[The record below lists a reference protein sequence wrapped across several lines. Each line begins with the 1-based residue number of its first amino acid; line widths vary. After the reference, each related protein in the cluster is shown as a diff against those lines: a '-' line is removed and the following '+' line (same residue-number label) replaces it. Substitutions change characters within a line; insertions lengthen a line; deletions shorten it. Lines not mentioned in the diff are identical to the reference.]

1 MAGAAL
7 WNLIQPN
14 FEKLLPLFGGEMIEK
29 PDVLIYA
36 PWYEPAMERLD
47 EIATTH
53 HLYLADDKEA
63 FLEEHGPKCIGIG
76 TMHYCPPSL
85 MDACPNLKIILNF
98 GVGYDGVDIPAAT
111 SRGVKV
117 VNTPDV
123 LNDCV
128 ADMAMA
134 LVLAGRRKVPQ
145 ADRYIR
151 EGNWTRLGNFKYVHH
166 VNHSKV
172 GILGLG
178 RIGLEIANRCAA
190 FKMDIGY
197 HQRNERKDVPYKFF
211 QNLEEMAADADILV
225 AILPG
230 GEKTTGLISEKII
243 KLIGPE
249 GLLVNVA
256 RGTVVDNDALARCLK
271 DGSLGAAALD
281 VFPNEPEVPEAFL
294 DIKDN
299 LILTPHMA
307 SATHFTRME
316 MGMTLYNN
324 LQAFLKDGSVLTPVN

>member
-1 MAGAAL
+1 MT
-7 WNLIQPN
+7 
-14 FEKLLPLFGGEMIEK
+14 EK
-29 PDVLIYA
+29 PNVLIYA
-36 PWYEPAMERLD
+36 PWYEPSMKKLD

-53 HLYLADDKEA
+53 HLYLAADKEA
-63 FLEEHGPKCIGIG
+63 FLKEHGPKCIAIG

-85 MDACPNLKIILNF
+85 MDACPNLQLILNF

-134 LVLAGRRKVPQ
+134 LVLAGRRKVTQ

-151 EGNWTRLGNFKYVHH
+151 EGNWTKLGNFEYVHH
-166 VNHSKV
+166 VNRSKV

-190 FKMDIGY
+190 FKMDIAY

-211 QNLEEMAADADILV
+211 QNLEEMAADVDILI

-230 GEKTTGLISEKII
+230 GENTKGLINEKII
-243 KLIGPE
+243 KLLGPE

-256 RGTVVDNDALARCLK
+256 RGTVVDNEALSRCLK

-281 VFPNEPEVPEAFL
+281 VFPNEPEVPSGFL
-294 DIKDN
+294 DIQDN
-299 LILTPHMA
+299 LLLTPHMA
-307 SATHFTRME
+307 SATHLTRMA
-316 MGMTLYNN
+316 MGMVLYNN
-324 LQAFLKDGSVLTPVN
+324 LKALQDGTPLLTPVN

>member
-1 MAGAAL
+1 MTT
-7 WNLIQPN
+7 
-14 FEKLLPLFGGEMIEK
+14 K

-36 PWYEPAMERLD
+36 PWYEPAMKRLD
-47 EIATTH
+47 EICTTH
-53 HLYLADDKEA
+53 HVYLAKDKEA
-63 FLEEHGPKCIGIG
+63 FIKEHGPKCMGIG
-76 TMHYCPPSL
+76 TMHHFPPYL
-85 MDACPNLKIILNF
+85 MDACPNLQIILNF
-98 GVGYDGVDIPAAT
+98 GVGYDGIDIPTAT
-111 SRGVKV
+111 SRGIKV

-134 LVLAGRRKVPQ
+134 LVLAGRRKVTQ

-151 EGNWTRLGNFKYVHH
+151 EGNWRKLGNFEYVHH

-190 FKMDIGY
+190 FKMDISY
-197 HQRNERKDVPYKFF
+197 HQRNERQNVPYKFF
-211 QNLEEMAADADILV
+211 QNLEEMAAAADILI

-230 GEKTTGLISEKII
+230 GENTKGLINEKII
-243 KLIGPE
+243 KLLGPE

-256 RGTVVDNDALARCLK
+256 RGTVVDNEALARCLQ

-281 VFPNEPEVPEAFL
+281 VFPNEPEVPSAFL
-294 DIKDN
+294 NIQDN

-307 SATHFTRME
+307 SATHFTRMQ
-316 MGMTLYNN
+316 MGMTLYDN
-324 LQAFLKDGSVLTPVN
+324 LKTFLSDGSVLTPVN

>member
-1 MAGAAL
+1 MT
-7 WNLIQPN
+7 
-14 FEKLLPLFGGEMIEK
+14 EK

-36 PWYEPAMERLD
+36 PWYEPAMKRLD

-63 FLEEHGPKCIGIG
+63 FLKAHGPKCMGIG

-98 GVGYDGVDIPAAT
+98 GVGYDGVDIPSAT
-111 SRGVKV
+111 NRGVKV

-134 LVLAGRRKVPQ
+134 LLLAGRRKVTQ

-151 EGNWTRLGNFKYVHH
+151 EGNWVKLGNFEYVRH

-190 FKMDIGY
+190 FKMDISY

-324 LQAFLKDGSVLTPVN
+324 LQTFLKDGSVLTPVN